1 MSLERRMDLGQLRSQ
16 LTTYFMVRPGPN
28 EGIWTLLYSLLAI
41 SLIEVSSKHLP
52 GLIVVLKKILW
63 DLMDRNAS
71 RIPLLKDDKVEE
83 YNSITLRRTYEKSK
97 SDDSLH
103 VEKVDGVL
111 EHLCNLD
118 AAKHIKLDHRYI
130 LNTRDEITVTSQ
142 IKARVQT
149 MTMNEKGELTDIV
162 VTLTSKTLSINELR
176 KWIDDVHRDF
186 CFEKDNKLGKKKY
199 FFNEIPVEPMRDIP
213 HTERRTCEQKKEEKR
228 YRWETAPKTL
238 AFTINE
244 FNTSKS
250 FTNVFGSH
258 VAELKE
264 RLNLF
269 VNHPEWYAERGIPHS
284 LGILLHGIPGAG
296 KTSTIK
302 AIAKDTNRHI
312 FNLSLRPYTTQ
323 KQLTN
328 LFYNENVVV
337 VNDDGTSQVYRI
349 PVSQR
354 VFVIEDIDCLTNVVF
369 QREAGQANELN
380 NTGDGITLS
389 FLLNLLDGV
398 LETPGRILV
407 ITSNYPEKLD
417 MALVRPGRIDVR
429 IQFDYASRELI
440 RDMINNFYSLTL
452 TERDVPTCLER
463 KLTPAEVL
471 ESLCN
476 NFKDY
481 HSAIRELILKAC
493 QQKTSREE
501 PLLHVSP
508 STDSIGGYSVEMD
521 QAKMTAKHLQGLSCA
536 VDEVWAANELEQ
548 SVYGSIEQTETTS
561 GMDAFFQPLLG
572 QSK

>member
-1 MSLERRMDLGQLRSQ
+1 MPLERMDLAHLKTQI
-16 LTTYFMVRPGPN
+16 TTYFMVRPDPN
-28 EGIWTLLYSLLAI
+28 NGIWTLLYTLLALSLL
-41 SLIEVSSKHLP
+41 ETTFKHLP
-52 GLIVVLKKILW
+52 SVLSAIKTHVW
-63 DLMDRNAS
+63 DLLNRNT
-71 RIPLLKDDKVEE
+71 RHIPLLSEVAPEE
-83 YNSITLRRTYEKSK
+83 FSSITLRRVYSK

-111 EHLCNLD
+111 DYLCNLD
-118 AAKHIKLDHRYI
+118 AAKHIKLDHRYF
-130 LNTRDEITVTSQ
+130 LNTRDEIAVTSQ
-142 IKARVQT
+142 IKAKVQT
-149 MTMNEKGELTDIV
+149 MTLNEKGEVSEV
-162 VTLTSKTLSINELR
+162 VLTLTSKTLSINDLR

-199 FFNEIPVEPMRDIP
+199 FFNEIPVEPMKDLP
-213 HTERRTCEQKKEEKR
+213 PERRTEVKKDEAR

-238 AFTINE
+238 TFTVNE

-269 VNHPEWYAERGIPHS
+269 VHHPEWYQERGIPHS

-337 VNDDGTSQVYRI
+337 ANGDGTSQVYRI
-349 PVSQR
+349 PISQR

-369 QREAGQANELN
+369 QRQPGSASELH

-417 MALVRPGRIDVR
+417 TALVRPGRIDVR
-429 IQFDYASRELI
+429 IEFAHATRELI
-440 RDMINNFYSLTL
+440 RDMINNFYSVSWK
-452 TERDVPTCLER
+452 ERDIPSCLDR
-463 KLTPAEVL
+463 ALTPADVL

-476 NFKDY
+476 HFKDP
-481 HSAIRELILKAC
+481 HKAVRQLVLKSCQTKTPRE
-493 QQKTSREE
+493 
-501 PLLHVSP
+501 PDLHVSP
-508 STDSIGGYSVEMD
+508 SSVSVGGYSVEFD
-521 QAKMTAKHLQGLSCA
+521 QAKETAKHLQGLSC
-536 VDEVWAANELEQ
+536 EVEEWASNRFERGNFGPLVGEPEEGVLQ
-548 SVYGSIEQTETTS
+548 
-561 GMDAFFQPLLG
+561 MDAFFQPLLG
-572 QSK
+572 QPK